1 MFFNHPV
8 KIGNTLRVMHKDYQF
23 EGEVTEL
30 NYFFTHLKT
39 KENEIITIPNSHFFD
54 KSFSVFQPQKE
65 NKEDIIE

>member
-1 MFFNHPV
+1 
-8 KIGNTLRVMHKDYQF
+8 MHKDYQF